1 MSPTD
6 IDPTLMLRLP
16 LLSGLG
22 AAAHRWQ
29 ASFWDTSATRVRTTP
44 WHMDTLRRTAPRRV
58 G

>member
-1 MSPTD
+1 
-6 IDPTLMLRLP
+6 MLRLP
-16 LLSGLG
+16 LLAGLG

-29 ASFWDTSATRVRTTP
+29 ASFWGASATRVRTTP